1 MIELTWRAFLHD
13 RRLYIGMY
21 AAFALLTIVVVQLDL
36 ALSGASLQYVNL
48 AYIFLLGLVGL
59 AIFLAIDYRRQ
70 LAFFQHLARTSTA
83 SLDQMGVLEPAR
95 TIEQQIF
102 SEAWQRMYGRL
113 RAELVQEQ
121 NRGQE
126 RVHLLS
132 QWAHHMK
139 TPLAVI
145 DLELQKARST
155 LADVEPVQPF
165 LASVAEENQRLEHS
179 LQMLLNTIRLDDF
192 AADFRVERVDLPQLV
207 RQVVNDSRRAFIT
220 HRVYPKLEEPHPD
233 VLPPARLQVE
243 SDVKW
248 LRFVIEQIIDN
259 SIKYS
264 ARSDG
269 EGRVNIR
276 FHAEDDELVLEI
288 ADNGIG
294 IAPEDI
300 GRVFQPFFTGV
311 AGREYAKSTGMG
323 LYLAHEACRQLG
335 HRITVE
341 STRHVGTRVRIHF
354 RHDPSIYVGLKG
366 AVFAR

>member
-1 MIELTWRAFLHD
+1 MYWRAFLRD

-21 AAFALLTIVVVQLDL
+21 AAFALLTIIVVQLDL

-59 AIFLAIDYRRQ
+59 AIFLAVDYRRQ
-70 LAFFQHLARTSTA
+70 LAFFQHLAKAGTA

-102 SEAWQRMYGRL
+102 SEAWQQMYGRL
-113 RAELVQEQ
+113 RAELVHEQ
-121 NRGQE
+121 NRGRQ

-139 TPLAVI
+139 TPVAVI
-145 DLELQKARST
+145 DLELQKARES
-155 LADVEPVQPF
+155 LADVEAAQSF
-165 LASVAEENQRLEHS
+165 LHSVAEENQRLERS
-179 LQMLLNTIRLDDF
+179 LQMLLNAIRLDDF
-192 AADFRVERVDLPQLV
+192 AADFRIERVDLPQLV
-207 RQVVNDSRRAFIT
+207 RQVVNDSRRAFII
-220 HRVYPKLEEPHPD
+220 HRVYPKLEEPDPD

-259 SIKYS
+259 AIKYS
-264 ARSDG
+264 ARPDG
-269 EGRVNIR
+269 EGRVIIR
-276 FHAEDDELVLEI
+276 FFAENDGLVLEI
-288 ADNGIG
+288 ADDGIG
-294 IAPEDI
+294 IASEDL

-311 AGREYAKSTGMG
+311 TGREYAKSTGMG

-335 HRITVE
+335 HRISIE
-341 STRHVGTRVRIHF
+341 STRRVGTRVRIHF
-354 RHDPSIYVGLKG
+354 RHDPSIYVDLKD
-366 AVFAR
+366 AVVAR